1 MQYAPTYPDTHSRHC
16 PFAMLD
22 LLPPAAYV
30 SPDVLRKDDLRALA
44 PIYIGIDARG
54 RALVAVGGR
63 CEDLER
69 PIVSDNTK
77 CLIKVFNIV

>member
-1 MQYAPTYPDTHSRHC
+1 MQYAPTYPGTHPQYC
-16 PFAMLD
+16 PFALLD

-44 PIYIGIDARG
+44 LIYIGIDVRG

-63 CEDLER
+63 CEDLKSA
-69 PIVSDNTK
+69 IVSDNTK

>member
-1 MQYAPTYPDTHSRHC
+1 M
-16 PFAMLD
+16 FD

-44 PIYIGIDARG
+44 PIYIGIDVRG
-54 RALVAVGGR
+54 RVLVAIGGR
-63 CEDLER
+63 YEDLER

-77 CLIKVFNIV
+77 FPIKVFNIV